1 MKQST
6 TELRLKFTTNVIN
19 VITFKVATQFSK
31 VMELAQEIKQ
41 TKPFRN
47 PTQQAV
53 VNIMYTNNWLC
64 TRQTRIFK
72 KFGISLQQY
81 NVLRILK
88 GHSPEPIMINGII
101 DRMLDKMSNASRLVD
116 KLVQKKLVVRN
127 YRQTDRRACDVVISE
142 EGIHLLEKISK
153 ELAKM
158 EDSIDGLSAEES
170 LELNRLLDKFRNT
183 H

>member
-1 MKQST
+1 MD
-6 TELRLKFTTNVIN
+6 
-19 VITFKVATQFSK
+19 
-31 VMELAQEIKQ
+31 LAQEIKQ

-88 GHSPEPIMINGII
+88 GHHPEPIMINGII

-116 KLVQKKLVVRN
+116 KLVQKNLVVRTN
-127 YRQTDRRACDVVISE
+127 RETDRRACDVSISD
-142 EGIHLLEKISK
+142 EGVALLAKISK

-158 EDSIDGLSAEES
+158 EDSIEGLNEDEL
-170 LELNRLLDKFRNT
+170 LELNRLLDKFRSSN
-183 H
+183 